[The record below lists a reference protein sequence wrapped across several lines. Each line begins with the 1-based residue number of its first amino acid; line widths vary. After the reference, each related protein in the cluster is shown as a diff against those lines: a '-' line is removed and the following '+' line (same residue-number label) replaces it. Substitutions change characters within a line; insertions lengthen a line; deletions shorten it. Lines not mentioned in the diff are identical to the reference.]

1 MINLIINELTILLAR
16 KKYKIFFYILIA
28 INILT
33 LFLINNGMAFHSEKN
48 FDFVNYIINISF
60 ANVLILCFSIILTS
74 EIFGLEYTK
83 GTIRNLLVTP
93 IKRFNL
99 LLAKFITIIIYA
111 FIQYLTIFIFS
122 IILNLLFEHT
132 EFNLSYILNVF
143 INRNLLAL
151 IFSIV
156 ICMFLVIYTKSIS
169 ISSVVAIVMYFIGHI
184 LSYSI
189 FNSIRKYYIYTYINV
204 IIPSNEIVHAFIL
217 SIIYLLIFIGLIVYK
232 FEKLKF

>member
-16 KKYKIFFYILIA
+16 RKYRIFFYILIA
-28 INILT
+28 VNILT
-33 LFLINNGMAFHSEKN
+33 LFLINNGMAYHSEKN

-93 IKRFNL
+93 TKRFNI
-99 LLAKFITIIIYA
+99 LLAKFITVIIYA
-111 FIQYLTIFIFS
+111 FVQYLIIFIFS

-184 LSYSI
+184 LSYSV
-189 FNSIRKYYIYTYINV
+189 FNSIRKYYIYTYINIV
-204 IIPSNEIVHAFIL
+204 IPSNEVVHAFIL
-217 SIIYLLIFIGLIVYK
+217 SIMYLLIFIALIIYK
-232 FEKLKF
+232 FEKLRF